1 MTRYLEQAVLL
12 CALSGGASA
21 LLACGSDGTAA
32 GTAGATA
39 NGGAS
44 SSSGG
49 AGSSSGGAAAG
60 AAQAGASNAG
70 ASAGGASAAGAAG
83 AGAGTGGTSTGGASA
98 AGAAGAAG
106 ANSAGA
112 GGGTAQASA
121 GCGMPAGQAL
131 HSWVEQ
137 PKMQVKGVD
146 RQWWVWLPNGYV
158 PTKAYPVIF
167 LFHGC
172 GAADN
177 VVPMQNATNDQA
189 ILVRGAGISANTCW
203 DQSPDGVDMTFFD
216 QMLASVTAQRCI
228 DTTHVF
234 AVGYSSGSWL
244 VNSLDCRRADK
255 LRGAASVS
263 GGVQSNKCSG
273 RIARIFLHDK
283 DDMNNVIAGS
293 YNERD
298 RLIGLNHCTMTTMP
312 DDPTPCV
319 RYQGCD
325 TGYPIDFCQT
335 SGKMHDR
342 QDNLAPGAFWKF
354 FSSL

>member
-1 MTRYLEQAVLL
+1 MTRYLEHAALL
-12 CALSGGASA
+12 CALSGCASA
-21 LLACGSDGTAA
+21 LLACGSDGTSA
-32 GTAGATA
+32 GAAGATA
-39 NGGAS
+39 NAGAGGQINGGGGAS
-44 SSSGG
+44 AGG
-49 AGSSSGGAAAG
+49 T
-60 AAQAGASNAG
+60 AQAGASTAG
-70 ASAGGASAAGAAG
+70 TSAGGASAAGAAG
-83 AGAGTGGTSTGGASA
+83 AGGTSSGAGAGGTSTGGGNG
-98 AGAAGAAG
+98 AGAAGA
-106 ANSAGA
+106 STAGA

-121 GCGMPAGQAL
+121 GCGMAAGQAL

-146 RQWWVWLPNGYV
+146 RQWWVWLPNGYT
-158 PTKAYPVIF
+158 PTKPYPVIF

-203 DQSPDGVDMTFFD
+203 DQAPDGVDMTFFD
-216 QMLASVTAQRCI
+216 QMLASVSAQRCV

-263 GGVQSNKCSG
+263 GGVQGNNCSG
-273 RIARIFLHDK
+273 RIARIFLHDS

-293 YNERD
+293 YKERD

-312 DDPTPCV
+312 DDPSPCV

-325 TGYPIDFCQT
+325 AGYPIDFCQT
-335 SGKMHDR
+335 SGKGHDR
-342 QDNLAPGAFWKF
+342 QDSLAPGAFWKF